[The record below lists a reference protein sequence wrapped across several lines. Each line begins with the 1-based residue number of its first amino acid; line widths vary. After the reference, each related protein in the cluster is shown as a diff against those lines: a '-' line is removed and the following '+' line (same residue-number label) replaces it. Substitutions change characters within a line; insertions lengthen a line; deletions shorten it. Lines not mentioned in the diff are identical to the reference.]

1 MNRTTTVSCE
11 QLISSLPDFFKSLS
25 GDPKATFNRVS
36 SPEDAKTDSVCF
48 CANPKA
54 IAQGLASVAP
64 VLVVPAKAASEV
76 EPKRGNKTLIFA
88 ANVERAMATTINK
101 YFLETPYKDP
111 SITGVHPTAMIH
123 ESAEI
128 GPNSRIGPH
137 AFIGAGSKLGAN
149 VFIGANAVIEANVT
163 IGEGTVIHPLAYVG
177 HSSRIGARCE
187 LLPNSTVAT
196 EGFGYAHDE
205 KGNHYRIPHQ
215 GIVVLED
222 GVQLGANS
230 TIDRATFLET
240 RVGAGTIIDNMCHI
254 AHNCKVGRNSV
265 LVAKFGM
272 AGSAKAGANF
282 VAGGDT
288 NVIGHI
294 EICDNVTIAGMS
306 GVTKSISEPG
316 QYGGY
321 PLVSLQQYLKT
332 KAAMA
337 NLPEMRKQLS
347 ALVKK
352 FLPEQAESEN

>member
-1 MNRTTTVSCE
+1 MNRTSTVSCE
-11 QLISSLPDFFKSLS
+11 QLLSSLPDLFKSVS
-25 GDPKATFNRVS
+25 GDPKANISRVA
-36 SPEDAKTDSVCF
+36 SPDNAKPGSLCF

-54 IAQGLASVAP
+54 IAQGLESEATALVLP
-64 VLVVPAKAASEV
+64 VKAATEV
-76 EPKRGNKTLIFA
+76 ESKRGNKTLIFA
-88 ANVERAMATTINK
+88 SNVERAMAATINK
-101 YFLETPYKDP
+101 YFLETPYKDN
-111 SITGVHPTAMIH
+111 SVDGVHPTAIVH
-123 ESAEI
+123 KSAEI
-128 GPNSRIGPH
+128 GTGVRVGPH
-137 AFIGAGSKLGAN
+137 AFIGAGTKLGAN
-149 VFIGANAVIEANVT
+149 VFIGANAVVEANVT
-163 IGEGTVIHPLAYVG
+163 VGENTVIHPLAYVG
-177 HSSRIGARCE
+177 HGSQIGARCE

-222 GVQLGANS
+222 GVHLGANS
-230 TIDRATFLET
+230 TIDRATFHET
-240 RVGAGTIIDNMCHI
+240 RIGAGTIIDNMCHI

-294 EICDNVTIAGMS
+294 EICDQVTIAGMS
-306 GVTKSISEPG
+306 GVTKSITEPG

-352 FLPEQAESEN
+352 FLPEESGN